1 MVEFSENYVVN
12 NSEGFLIANAIREG
26 RRRRCLNMQKAL
38 NHLVARR
45 RRVLNACFVVSV
57 FHHNETTSLL
67 SCSCRRLTRNTGW
80 WENAGNNYYYSSE
93 PRFKTTFWISLST
106 FRYIKLHWPIS
117 CWRNSDRGSS
127 VPRTEASVLFISIRP
142 QKLFIYRCT
151 SNEFILCGTRFL
163 FFPLHFFRIQSSAH
177 GNYLQTS
184 GIMGK
189 KLLI

>member
-1 MVEFSENYVVN
+1 MAEFSENRVVN
-12 NSEGFLIANAIREG
+12 NSEGFLIANAICEG
-26 RRRRCLNMQKAL
+26 RRRRLKPPRCSEDWS
-38 NHLVARR
+38 
-45 RRVLNACFVVSV
+45 RVLKACFVVFFV
-57 FHHNETTSLL
+57 FHRNETSLPL
-67 SCSCRRLTRNTGW
+67 PRSCRRLTRNTGW
-80 WENAGNNYYYSSE
+80 WENAGNNYYYYYYYSE

-142 QKLFIYRCT
+142 RKLFIYQCT
-151 SNEFILCGTRFL
+151 SNKFILCGTRFL
-163 FFPLHFFRIQSSAH
+163 FFSLHFFRIQSSAH